1 MFFFLI
7 YSCKHEQTH
16 KQTCK
21 HCTHPNPPSMFFF
34 FTATP
39 AVEGANPGQLKSSIL
54 LTRRASK
61 FGGKTRLL
69 TRCFV
74 LCQAPLSKVCVFF
87 LIPSF
92 LYPLSKGWLHLFGS
106 QFFSMTFL
114 PFEQGLLLYLP
125 LLLSLVFIQDEAV
138 DGICQVSVA
147 KGCPCRLVPLVPPM
161 VLMWCGDGV
170 HPDAFYQ
177 GLLQNLC
184 CVIY

>member
-1 MFFFLI
+1 MVQATNLFLGDVCMFFFLI

-21 HCTHPNPPSMFFF
+21 HCTHPNPPNMFFF
-34 FTATP
+34 FTAIP

-61 FGGKTRLL
+61 FGGKTHLL

-92 LYPLSKGWLHLFGS
+92 LYPSFLYPLSKGWLHLFGS
-106 QFFSMTFL
+106 QVFF
-114 PFEQGLLLYLP
+114 
-125 LLLSLVFIQDEAV
+125 QD
-138 DGICQVSVA
+138 I
-147 KGCPCRLVPLVPPM
+147 LTL
-161 VLMWCGDGV
+161 
-170 HPDAFYQ
+170 
-177 GLLQNLC
+177 
-184 CVIY
+184 